1 MVERMKA
8 ILRSQNLCVLATC
21 HDNKPHCSL
30 MAYVTDSEARTVYVA
45 TRQDTTKYLN
55 LLENREVSLL
65 VDTRAEAGADNPA
78 TIRALT
84 VYGAYQ
90 PMSDPEREQ
99 LIRER
104 LAERHPHLASLVRHP
119 KSVVVPIRIVSF
131 LLLEGVE
138 TAHYEVLD

>member
-1 MVERMKA
+1 
-8 ILRSQNLCVLATC
+8 
-21 HDNKPHCSL
+21 
-30 MAYVTDSEARTVYVA
+30 
-45 TRQDTTKYLN
+45 
-55 LLENREVSLL
+55 
-65 VDTRAEAGADNPA
+65 
-78 TIRALT
+78 
-84 VYGAYQ
+84 
-90 PMSDPEREQ
+90 MSDPEREQ

>member
-30 MAYVTDSEARTVYVA
+30 MAYVTDSKVRTVYMA
-45 TRQDTTKYLN
+45 TREDTTKYLN
-55 LLENREVSLL
+55 LMENREVSLL
-65 VDTRAEAGADNPA
+65 VDTRAEADTQDPS
-78 TIRALT
+78 TLRALT
-84 VYGAYQ
+84 VYGHYQ
-90 PMSDPEREQ
+90 PLTDPERERV
-99 LIRER
+99 IGER
-104 LAERHPHLASLVRHP
+104 LEEKHPHLATLVRHP
-119 KSVVVPIRIVSF
+119 KCVIVPIRIVAF